1 VNPDDIVRP
10 AALLGGVFTCG
21 LWCLAML
28 WTDRRFLPA
37 SLQMPRPLWALVA
50 VSGVVLT
57 LLGAKGIWDYVAGF
71 FAS

>member
-1 VNPDDIVRP
+1 
-10 AALLGGVFTCG
+10 
-21 LWCLAML
+21 
-28 WTDRRFLPA
+28 
-37 SLQMPRPLWALVA
+37 MPRPLWALVA